1 MTQRKR
7 REGEKQLIQ
16 SRGSLLQLGPLIWN
30 DRTCDR
36 THLQTNTAVNAGIKI
51 NPKPISTLDIFA
63 RAGVNASNRTSADAI
78 SNSLAN
84 IRNDSMWH
92 ISILDFG
99 FWMRN

>member
-16 SRGSLLQLGPLIWN
+16 SRGCLLQLRPFIWN
-30 DRTCDR
+30 DRLFDR

-63 RAGVNASNRTSADAI
+63 GTGVNASNRTSADAI

-92 ISILDFG
+92 ISILDLG

>member
-1 MTQRKR
+1 
-7 REGEKQLIQ
+7 
-16 SRGSLLQLGPLIWN
+16 LLQFRTLIWN
-30 DRTCDR
+30 DRLFDR

-63 RAGVNASNRTSADAI
+63 RARVNASNRTSADAI

-92 ISILDFG
+92 SVLNYSNLVDELEITFHLEWNLKPQF
-99 FWMRN
+99 FF

>member
-30 DRTCDR
+30 DRLFDR

-63 RAGVNASNRTSADAI
+63 GAGVNASNRTSADAI

-92 ISILDFG
+92 ISILDLG